1 MINTTPSDN
10 ATDAHRVKLK
20 RVLGP
25 AVATAVVVGN
35 TIGSGIFLKPG
46 NIAADGG
53 QFGLILAIWVAGGV
67 LCLLGALCVAELAT
81 MLPQAGGL
89 YVYLREA
96 YGKPV
101 AFLFGWCEMLFSR
114 PASTGALA
122 VACIGSLAMALQ
134 WDMPPETRVLLSV
147 GLLAV
152 FAWVNILGVV
162 WGGRVQFATTVVK
175 AGFLAGV
182 ALLPWVLLP
191 WAEQGLEWS
200 RYATAVTPRMP
211 SLSLQV
217 SAVLLAVL
225 WTYDG
230 WHGLAPLAEEVRR
243 PQRNIPLALVVGVS
257 LLVLLYVGANIA
269 YHGVLSMA
277 EMKEAG
283 NHAAEEMLRRL
294 LGPLGMAG
302 MSAVIICST
311 LGAIN
316 SNLLY
321 APRVS
326 FAMGRDGV
334 FFRDLG
340 HVHATYR
347 TPAIAIAVHAVM
359 AAGLVAAIACGQ
371 HLVRGIAADEMSE
384 GIVQRI
390 VWGLQTGTT
399 FDVLTNCVVFSA
411 SIFYVLS
418 VVAVVVLR
426 YRRPDLRR
434 RYRTWGYPVT
444 PLVFA
449 AVYVWFLT
457 QIYASH
463 PLESRAGL
471 LCIALGVPVYWLYQR
486 KCAVRP
492 PRTSQDTTSQDTM

>member
-1 MINTTPSDN
+1 MDN
-10 ATDAHRVKLK
+10 PASARPAKLK
-20 RVLGP
+20 RALGP

-46 NIAADGG
+46 NIAGDCG
-53 QFGLILAIWVAGGV
+53 QFGLILTVWVAGGV

-122 VACIGSLAMALQ
+122 VAFIGSMTLALQ
-134 WDMPPETRVLLSV
+134 WDVSAGTQV
-147 GLLAV
+147 LLAV
-152 FAWVNILGVV
+152 VLLAVLAWVNALGVV
-162 WGGRVQFATTVVK
+162 WGGRVQFVTTVIKV
-175 AGFLAGV
+175 GFLALV
-182 ALLPWVLLP
+182 ALLPWLLLP
-191 WAEQGLEWS
+191 WTEQGPNWS
-200 RYATAVTPRMP
+200 NYATTVTPRLP
-211 SLSLQV
+211 SLSLQI

-225 WTYDG
+225 WAYDG
-230 WHGLAPLAEEVRR
+230 WHGLAPLAEEVRK
-243 PQRNIPLALVVGVS
+243 PQRNIPLALFAGVGI
-257 LLVLLYVGANIA
+257 LVLLYVSANVA
-269 YHGVLSMA
+269 YHGVLSMP
-277 EMKEAG
+277 EMKAAG

-294 LGPLGMAG
+294 LGRMGMAS
-302 MSAVIICST
+302 MSAVIMCSIF
-311 LGAIN
+311 GALN

-321 APRVS
+321 APRVT

-334 FFRDLG
+334 FFRELG
-340 HVHATYR
+340 RVHATYR
-347 TPAIAIAVHAVM
+347 TPVVAIVVHAAM
-359 AAGLVAAIACGQ
+359 AAGLVAAVSWGRY
-371 HLVRGIAADEMSE
+371 LVRDLAASE
-384 GIVQRI
+384 VTGEFGRRI
-390 VWGLQTGTT
+390 VASLQGGTT

-411 SIFYVLS
+411 SIFYLLS
-418 VVAVVVLR
+418 VLAVVVLR
-426 YRRPDLRR
+426 VRQPDLRR

-444 PLVFA
+444 PLVFV

-471 LCIALGVPVYWLYQR
+471 LCIALGVPVYWLYR
-486 KCAVRP
+486 KLSRRP
-492 PRTSQDTTSQDTM
+492 A

>member
-1 MINTTPSDN
+1 MDTSASSRPL
-10 ATDAHRVKLK
+10 KLK
-20 RVLGP
+20 RALGP

-46 NIAADGG
+46 NIAGDCG
-53 QFGLILAIWVAGGV
+53 QFGLILTVWVAGGL

-122 VACIGSLAMALQ
+122 VAFIGSLTLALQ
-134 WDMPPETRVLLSV
+134 WDVSLGTQVLLAV

-152 FAWVNILGVV
+152 LAWVNCLGVV
-162 WGGRVQFATTVVK
+162 WGGRVQFATTLVK
-175 AGFLAGV
+175 VAFLGLV
-182 ALLPWVLLP
+182 ALLPWLLLP
-191 WAEQGLEWS
+191 VSDRGLAWS
-200 RYATAVTPRMP
+200 NYATTVTPR
-211 SLSLQV
+211 LSSFSMQI

-225 WTYDG
+225 WAYDG
-230 WHGLAPLAEEVRR
+230 WHGLAPLAEEVRK
-243 PQRNIPLALVVGVS
+243 PQRNIPLALFAGVGI
-257 LLVLLYVGANIA
+257 LVLLYVGANVA
-269 YHGVLSMA
+269 YHGVLSMP
-277 EMKEAG
+277 EMKAAG

-294 LGPLGMAG
+294 LGHVGMAS
-302 MSAVIICST
+302 MSVVIMCST
-311 LGAIN
+311 FGALN

-321 APRVS
+321 APRVT

-334 FFRDLG
+334 FFRELG
-340 HVHATYR
+340 RVHAAYR
-347 TPAIAIAVHAVM
+347 TPVVAIVVHAAM
-359 AAGLVAAIACGQ
+359 AAGLVAAVSWGR
-371 HLVRGIAADEMSE
+371 HLVRDLAVGEATGEFTR
-384 GIVQRI
+384 RI
-390 VWGLQTGTT
+390 VASLQGGTT

-411 SIFYVLS
+411 SIFYLLS
-418 VVAVVVLR
+418 VLAVVVLR
-426 YRRPDLRR
+426 VRRPEARR

-444 PLVFA
+444 PLLFV
-449 AVYVWFLT
+449 AVYLWFLT

-471 LCIALGVPVYWLYQR
+471 LCIALGVPVYWLYAR
-486 KCAVRP
+486 LSRRP
-492 PRTSQDTTSQDTM
+492 A